1 MLPLIASTCW
11 SFCFETFVSLEHKG
25 YRMISLIVH
34 ILNTCIR
41 ATEVTLFSKLG
52 FVYAKRPCLL
62 FVYCI
67 DINVICKHKPSRH
80 FSLISPAFCY
90 ATSCSSNKTHYLRP
104 IITHRDMPRINIL
117 ETNDLT
123 NNVFVQFKNKPMEG
137 DTSSYIGW
145 IGSYHTCYK
154 TQANQRIVQLY
165 SDII

>member
-1 MLPLIASTCW
+1 
-11 SFCFETFVSLEHKG
+11 
-25 YRMISLIVH
+25 
-34 ILNTCIR
+34 
-41 ATEVTLFSKLG
+41 
-52 FVYAKRPCLL
+52 
-62 FVYCI
+62 
-67 DINVICKHKPSRH
+67 
-80 FSLISPAFCY
+80 
-90 ATSCSSNKTHYLRP
+90 
-104 IITHRDMPRINIL
+104 MPWINIL